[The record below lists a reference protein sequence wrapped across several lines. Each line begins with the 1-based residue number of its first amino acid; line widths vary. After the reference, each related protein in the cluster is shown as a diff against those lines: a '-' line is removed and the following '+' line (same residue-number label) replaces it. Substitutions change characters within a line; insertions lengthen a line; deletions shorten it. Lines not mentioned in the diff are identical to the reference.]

1 MNMNELA
8 TLPQDPVELIKQA
21 QHILEVT
28 KDAVEHLDGIIYSAR
43 DCALDLLGA
52 LDESQ
57 KDYQPRPKE
66 WVVQQLYDLVVLL
79 DELNGGTQ

>member
-8 TLPQDPVELIKQA
+8 TLPQDPVELIKHT

-28 KDAVEHLDGIIYSAR
+28 KDAVQNLDGIICSAR
-43 DCALDLLGA
+43 DYALDLLGA

-66 WVVQQLYDLVVLL
+66 WVVQQLYDLIILL
-79 DELNGGTQ
+79 DERKGGAQ